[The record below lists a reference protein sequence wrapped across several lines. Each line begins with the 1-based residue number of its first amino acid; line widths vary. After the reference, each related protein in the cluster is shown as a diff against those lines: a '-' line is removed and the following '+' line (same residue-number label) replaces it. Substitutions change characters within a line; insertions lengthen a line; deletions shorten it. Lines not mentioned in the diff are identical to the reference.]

1 MQLMVV
7 GSRCAQESGLPSRN
21 LEKFDAPSTGNDRVL
36 DFMFLTVL
44 SATLKHAGYQT
55 KLMLCLQ
62 GLGLGRSVNGDR
74 SVSPCNIIVRL
85 IVHMVRTHGLSSPA
99 RLLLGQVF
107 PLHATIKKTVI

>member
-7 GSRCAQESGLPSRN
+7 GSRCTQETGLPSIN

-36 DFMFLTVL
+36 DLVFLTVI
-44 SATLKHAGYQT
+44 SATLKYAGYQI

-85 IVHMVRTHGLSSPA
+85 IVHMVLTHGLSSSA
-99 RLLLGQVF
+99 RVLLGQVF
-107 PLHATIKKTVI
+107 PPMQQSKKL

>member
-1 MQLMVV
+1 MQLVV
-7 GSRCAQESGLPSRN
+7 VESRCARESGLPPRN
-21 LEKFDAPSTGNDRVL
+21 LEKFDAPSTGSDRVL
-36 DFMFLTVL
+36 DFVFLTVM
-44 SATLKHAGYQT
+44 SATLKYAGYKI
-55 KLMLCLQ
+55 KLMLCRQ

-99 RLLLGQVF
+99 RVLLGQVF